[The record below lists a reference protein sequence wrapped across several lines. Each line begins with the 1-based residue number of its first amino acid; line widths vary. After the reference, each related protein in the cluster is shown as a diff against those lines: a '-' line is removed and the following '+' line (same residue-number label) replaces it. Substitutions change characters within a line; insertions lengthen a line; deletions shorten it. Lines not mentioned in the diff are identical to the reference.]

1 MYTFTVLA
9 SCIVVGTLPTTP
21 FNRRSNRVSVGS
33 TPSSRKVC
41 VPKFSGALA
50 EVRTRVA

>member
-1 MYTFTVLA
+1 MYTFTVLV
-9 SCIVVGTLPTTP
+9 SCIVVGTLATTP
-21 FNRRSNRVSVGS
+21 FSRRSNRASIGS
-33 TPSSRKVC
+33 TPSSRKAC